1 MSSAAQVAEARE
13 ESRRKLHKKIE
24 IYEKSQIQEFHRTR
38 PFKIPTAIAAA
49 GSGMQCAGR
58 NSLNRYLRA
67 TGFSGV
73 EVETAQ
79 ETPVMFS
86 VMEKQPL
93 MSHSIMKLPVKV
105 PGKED
110 LEFLM
115 VPILDEDDRLRDFPI
130 KLHEQLLPSAEDR
143 VLFPI
148 LRVPRSGLVYDL
160 FPFPAEGDCY
170 DEKQTISFLKA
181 KGDPILPKK
190 QLEQQLSKGIVCV
203 VFEKLNGEERTLR
216 GTTYK
221 EFIPKK
227 LQGKSHTATDESDEG
242 GQTTKKIGEDQVVM
256 FDVDIQ
262 SWRSCK
268 YSNILQL
275 RVRLHPYDTAPGGPP
290 NLSEIF
296 GECNVGSSQG
306 PPGLILSGPAIL
318 EMRNNEK
325 SK

>member
-1 MSSAAQVAEARE
+1 MSAAPQVAAARE
-13 ESRRKLHKKIE
+13 EARRKLHEKIE
-24 IYEKSQIQEFHRTR
+24 NFEKSEILEFHRTY

-79 ETPVMFS
+79 ETAVKFS
-86 VMEKQPL
+86 VMEKRPL
-93 MSHSIMKLPVKV
+93 VSRSIMKLPVKV

-130 KLHEQLLPSAEDR
+130 KLHEHLLPSADDR

-148 LRVPRSGLVYDL
+148 LKVPKSGLVYDL

-170 DEKQTISFLKA
+170 DEKQTISFSKA
-181 KGDPILPKK
+181 KGDPLLPKK

-203 VFEKLNGEERTLR
+203 VFVKLNGEERTLR

-221 EFIPKK
+221 DFIPKK
-227 LQGKSHTATDESDEG
+227 LQGKSHFATDESNEG
-242 GQTTKKIGEDQVVM
+242 AKSAKKIGEDQVVM

-268 YSNILQL
+268 YSSILQL
-275 RVRLHPYDTAPGGPP
+275 KMRLHPYDTSPGGPP

-296 GECNVGSSQG
+296 GDCNLGSSQG
-306 PPGLILSGPAIL
+306 PPGMILSGPAIL
-318 EMRNNEK
+318 EMRSKEK
-325 SK
+325 Q

>member
-1 MSSAAQVAEARE
+1 MSSVPQVAAARE
-13 ESRRKLHKKIE
+13 EARRKLHEKIE
-24 IYEKSQIQEFHRTR
+24 AFEKSEILEFHRTY

-49 GSGMQCAGR
+49 GSGMACAGR

-73 EVETAQ
+73 EVEIAQ
-79 ETPVMFS
+79 ETPVKFS
-86 VMEKQPL
+86 RMEKTPL
-93 MSHSIMKLPVKV
+93 MSRSIMKLPVKV

-130 KLHEQLLPSAEDR
+130 KLHEDLLPGADDR
-143 VLFPI
+143 VLYPI
-148 LRVPRSGLVYDL
+148 LSVPKSGLVYDL

-170 DEKQTISFLKA
+170 DEKQTISFSKA
-181 KGDPILPKK
+181 KGDPLLPKK

-203 VFEKLNGEERTLR
+203 VFMKLNGEERTLR

-221 EFIPKK
+221 DFIPKK
-227 LQGKSHTATDESDEG
+227 LQGKSHSATDESNEG
-242 GQTTKKIGEDQVVM
+242 SKTAKKIGEDQVVM

-268 YSNILQL
+268 YSSILQL
-275 RVRLHPYDTAPGGPP
+275 RVRLHPYDTVPGPPP
-290 NLSEIF
+290 NLSEMF
-296 GECNVGSSQG
+296 GQCNMQSSQG
-306 PPGLILSGPAIL
+306 PPGLIISGPAICA
-318 EMRNNEK
+318 MRNSEK
-325 SK
+325 Q